1 MKSLPFNSLLP
12 LELEVL
18 ELPPAPELPFV
29 PLVVPYGDGF
39 GCD

>member
-1 MKSLPFNSLLP
+1 LLP

-18 ELPPAPELPFV
+18 ELPDEPVLPFV
-29 PLVVPYGDGF
+29 PLAAPYGDGF